1 MMRDLGPLL
10 TDEER
15 AAFIDAARTY
25 LGVKFKHQGR
35 SRNGV
40 DCVGLCVLAMQ
51 AIGRTCFDAKTYSRH
66 AQKQGLRAALVRN
79 LGEPIA
85 KDQMRAGDIVLMAFV
100 GEPSHVGIITNHP
113 YGGFALL
120 HTFAQMKK
128 VVEHRMDE
136 QWMDYISEVFRP

>member
-10 TDEER
+10 TDDER
-15 AAFIDAARTY
+15 DAFIAAARTY
-25 LGVKFKHQGR
+25 LGVRFKHQGR

-51 AIGRTCFDAKTYSRH
+51 AIGRTCFDAKIYSRH

-79 LGEPIA
+79 LGEPVP
-85 KDQMRAGDIVLMAFV
+85 KDQMRDGDIALMAFAS
-100 GEPSHVGIITNHP
+100 EPSHVGIVTN
-113 YGGFALL
+113 YSLGGFALL

-136 QWMDYISEVFRP
+136 QWMGYISEVFRP